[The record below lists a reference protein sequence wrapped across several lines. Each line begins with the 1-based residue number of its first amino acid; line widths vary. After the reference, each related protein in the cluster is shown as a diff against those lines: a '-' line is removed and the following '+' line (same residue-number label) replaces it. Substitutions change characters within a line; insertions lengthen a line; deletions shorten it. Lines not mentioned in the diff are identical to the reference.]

1 MISVTD
7 ARDNKQDRRS
17 LLEITTMSSSS
28 SGGDEHDQ
36 QQQGLLWK
44 RNVVG
49 EEGSSL
55 AYNAHSD
62 AQGTKS
68 LLSEEDLMVSI
79 DTTSLCHSPS
89 VTNNEGRIHLTTA
102 EDAASINSRTS
113 GSSHGVIDHVWV
125 RSSMSLPPNSHHL
138 QQILPSHSFASTSTS
153 SSSVVSSSTHGSSN
167 RQRQRHL
174 SSSASVV
181 STTSSSAS
189 QQLLRTIL
197 PIKSQPPPPPVD
209 LDEQEDTLMRILAG
223 QLTREW
229 CYRGMGT
236 PALERRIRDF
246 RFAQGKRRDKYGSHS
261 TPVGVLGLYDHLVGI
276 RLDLEWAEDA
286 AWRRDNQEPYLSWV
300 DFEITRKEGF
310 NRPFF
315 TYFLLLVCT
324 VMLIVSIGMNGW
336 AIEPLNVNPMIG
348 PSADTLLRLGAKDTQ
363 LIVLESQWYRIFAPM
378 VLHAG
383 IIHYCLNMLAL
394 WFVGSAV
401 EQCHGTLA
409 AAILFI
415 IPAVGGL
422 ILSALLLPQFVSVGA
437 SGGIFGLVGACLA
450 DIVMNWT
457 LLFSKHVNN
466 SDRGKIIRHG
476 WVLFWLFL
484 DIVVNLLIGMT
495 PYVDNFT
502 HLGGM
507 VYGFLCGLST
517 MERLS
522 AGFFGK
528 SDDHYLHVRNL
539 FIRFL
544 GIFVCVAAI
553 MTTTVLLIESDG
565 LNAPCPSCRYISC
578 LPFPPWKGPTEKWWY
593 CDDCGSVAGDATKNV
608 TSNIYDHLT
617 LFCPNGEQP
626 IVDITDRAITN
637 ASILSDSLAPYCRQ
651 FCLNSK

>member
-7 ARDNKQDRRS
+7 ASDKKQGGRS
-17 LLEITTMSSSS
+17 LLEVTTMSSSS
-28 SGGDEHDQ
+28 SGGDEHNQ
-36 QQQGLLWK
+36 QQQELLWK
-44 RNVVG
+44 RNV
-49 EEGSSL
+49 
-55 AYNAHSD
+55 NSD
-62 AQGTKS
+62 VQGTKS

-79 DTTSLCHSPS
+79 DTTSLCPSPS
-89 VTNNEGRIHLTTA
+89 TTQSTNNDEERIRQLTAMA
-102 EDAASINSRTS
+102 EDAASINSRAN
-113 GSSHGVIDHVWV
+113 GSTDNGVLDHVWV
-125 RSSMSLPPNSHHL
+125 RSSMSLPPNSHHHL
-138 QQILPSHSFASTSTS
+138 QQLLPSHSFNSTSIS
-153 SSSVVSSSTHGSSN
+153 DSSSVVSSATHGSSSS
-167 RQRQRHL
+167 RYHRQRHL
-174 SSSASVV
+174 SSTASVI
-181 STTSSSAS
+181 STASSSAS
-189 QQLLRTIL
+189 QQILRTIL
-197 PIKSQPPPPPVD
+197 PLKSQPPPPPVD
-209 LDEQEDTLMRILAG
+209 LDEQEDALMRILAG

-246 RFAQGKRRDKYGSHS
+246 RFAQGKRRDKYGTHS

-324 VMLIVSIGMNGW
+324 VMVIVSIGTNGW
-336 AIEPLNVNPMIG
+336 TIEPLTVNPMIG

-363 LIVLESQWYRIFAPM
+363 LIVLHSQWYRIFVPM

-466 SDRGKIIRHG
+466 SDKGKIIRHG

-484 DIVVNLLIGMT
+484 DIVVNLLIGLT

-507 VYGFLCGLST
+507 IYGFLCGLST

-553 MTTTVLLIESDG
+553 MTTTVLLLESDG
-565 LNAPCPSCRYISC
+565 LHSPCPNCRYVSC

-626 IVDITDRAITN
+626 ILDITDRAITN
-637 ASILSDSLAPYCRQ
+637 ASLLSDSLAPYCRQ
-651 FCLNSK
+651 FCLQ